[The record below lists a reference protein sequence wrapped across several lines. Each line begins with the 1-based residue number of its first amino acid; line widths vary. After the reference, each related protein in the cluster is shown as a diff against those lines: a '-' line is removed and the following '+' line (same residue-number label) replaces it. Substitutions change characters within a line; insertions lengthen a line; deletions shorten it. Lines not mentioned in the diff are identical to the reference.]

1 MAVMSRGQGSRMAG
15 RGAVEGWGGEVVAGL
30 DAAADFYL
38 ESIRER
44 LSLKQ
49 GRDMSGSAF

>member
-30 DAAADFYL
+30 DVAADFYL